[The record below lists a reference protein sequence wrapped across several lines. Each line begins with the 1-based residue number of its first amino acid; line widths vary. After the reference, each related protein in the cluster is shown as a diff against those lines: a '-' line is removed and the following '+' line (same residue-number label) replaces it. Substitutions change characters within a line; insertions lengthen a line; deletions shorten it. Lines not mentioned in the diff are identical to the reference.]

1 MNLKILFLIFS
12 IGDIDV
18 CQSHFKNI
26 FFKGNEISKNI
37 LLVGDSNVNLLHFE
51 QNKKVQ
57 NFINLMFQ
65 FGLIPTTNKP
75 RRIRKDTFLL

>member
-37 LLVGDSNVNLLHFE
+37 LLVGDSNV
-51 QNKKVQ
+51 KVQ